1 MGVVVASELL
11 SCAGRPLSSAAG
23 MTVEVQPQVTD
34 EEAVTDSF
42 IPADAVSAVLISPR
56 RVLVTGGVLAD
67 ERVLPLTVVRFLDLD
82 ASPRAEHAWT
92 KPLQLRPTSK
102 RGKRK
107 RAESAFPYC
116 RMEQTLTFVPECSSL
131 FLIGGLKVG
140 GKEEGKAC
148 KSMFSFAINTKLWD
162 SVELA
167 QTTKTEKEKH
177 SLGPRF
183 AHTAMYVPHVGGE
196 SRSSKA
202 RKSSGYI
209 LVFGGYVTTGD
220 RMPCLSVHVFDV
232 RTSRWSLQEPTGS
245 AISPRRAYHAGVV
258 TPSSR
263 YIVVHGG
270 QIAHFNESNFLS
282 SDLFAFDIIRSE
294 WIRPRLSPSS
304 STPPTA
310 RRRHCMVN
318 GIGKHEGAILLFGGE
333 LCSGQFSNELF
344 VLRIIET
351 SNPDQS
357 LSVVWEKVDVRS
369 PEALV
374 PMPEEHTS
382 QQQQPSQEVR
392 ARHAATAGGCMLA
405 VPELNKYLVIGGRG
419 ANGIRSSPL
428 LLEASEVEKLDRL
441 ENILPRQVEQGGIPS
456 VPAPQ
461 TGIPST
467 SPADEVVAVGGR
479 TNMEKKMAV
488 SPAQAAWRRQ
498 KRDENHI
505 PLDRSKVKLRVREHS
520 LDDVISPDRRTA
532 GARRLSSLQPTR
544 SDESPS
550 LAPSRATAAGRKKS
564 QNDID
569 GAHGLPPATSVRPVS
584 AVEVGRRGPV
594 VESDELFM
602 DLVDTDDE
610 FDVRRV
616 REVSPGDPQDL
627 ETPPTKRRRFIN
639 GRRRGDDSSPRN
651 DDIGRGSENGGVPGS
666 AGSDFV
672 AASELARKGKSRVA
686 KSTRGRGRPRGGAR
700 RKRAETVAEDREA
713 LKEKEAEEALAREN
727 ALLLKKLQSE
737 NTELQRERDTVK
749 KDNLELNGQMK
760 SLLSEVQG
768 LRAFRRAHGPLKN
781 ASSPT
786 RTKARSSAHDTSQDT
801 GEIEPVG
808 RASSRE
814 RTSRGSQSE
823 ELRMLHSKTA
833 DLMEEYAEI
842 VAERNELNKAVKDAE
857 EGNRALETELHHAK
871 NKFERLETERDQLRK
886 QASEL
891 RTLATSVTVE
901 RDTATSQLRKAEE
914 GNSAL
919 KRELERLQDQL
930 RDANSKRVEEKL
942 QLSTAQRR
950 VTTIRSQLNEANKKY
965 DHFDSKERRLKG
977 ELESQQGK
985 LSELQNLVNQTSAE
999 KQKIEERTIELVTE
1013 LETLKTDYEKKLRE
1027 CQTAIK
1033 DAEKSRQALDR
1044 EKKEAANLDMEVTKL
1059 KRDLARTQRVCNS
1072 LNLVMRKKDAAIHA
1086 LQPAFVHFTNQFDA
1100 LTRSAEADDL
1110 GHPFTQVNQC
1120 ATNGRVTKRTE
1131 RSKILDRENGRT
1143 SEARTIALPNDSG
1156 VKHKTTINSKN
1167 SHEHSTPDSG
1177 DLKSP
1182 VPPSEEEEEP

>member
-11 SCAGRPLSSAAG
+11 SCAGRPLSSVAG
-23 MTVEVQPQVTD
+23 MTAEVQPQVTD

-82 ASPRAEHAWT
+82 AGPRGEHAWT

-148 KSMFSFAINTKLWD
+148 KSMFSFHINSKLWD

-167 QTTKTEKEKH
+167 QTTKMEKEKH
-177 SLGPRF
+177 ALGPRF
-183 AHTAMYVPHVGGE
+183 AHTALYVPHVGSE

-232 RTSRWSLQEPTGS
+232 RTSRWSLREPAGN
-245 AISPRRAYHAGVV
+245 AVSPRRAYHAGVV

-263 YIVVHGG
+263 YFVVHGG

-282 SDLFAFDIIRSE
+282 SDLFAFDILRSE

-344 VLRIIET
+344 VLRIKEPST
-351 SNPDQS
+351 PAES
-357 LSVVWEKVDVRS
+357 LSVIWEKLDVRS
-369 PEALV
+369 PEALI
-374 PMPEEHTS
+374 PMPQEHLS
-382 QQQQPSQEVR
+382 QPEQPSQDER
-392 ARHAATAGGCMLA
+392 AKHAATAGGCLLA

-428 LLEASEVEKLDRL
+428 LLEGSEVEKLDRL
-441 ENILPRQVEQGGIPS
+441 ENILSRHAEQGRIPS
-456 VPAPQ
+456 IPVPQA
-461 TGIPST
+461 GKSST
-467 SPADEVVAVGGR
+467 PLAEEVVAVRGR
-479 TNMEKKMAV
+479 AGVEKKMAV

-498 KRDENHI
+498 KRDENII
-505 PLDRSKVKLRVREHS
+505 PLDPSKVKLRVREHS
-520 LDDVISPDRRTA
+520 LDDVISPDRKTA
-532 GARRLSSLQPTR
+532 GAQRRSSLQPTR
-544 SDESPS
+544 SDEAPS
-550 LAPSRATAAGRKKS
+550 LAPSGATSAAKKKS
-564 QNDID
+564 QNGIK
-569 GAHGLPPATSVRPVS
+569 GAHDLRPATSVRPVP
-584 AVEVGRRGPV
+584 AIEVGGRGPV
-594 VESDELFM
+594 VESGELFL
-602 DLVDTDDE
+602 DLVDTDDD

-616 REVSPGDPQDL
+616 RDESPGDPQDL

-639 GRRRGDDSSPRN
+639 GRRQGDTSNPGN
-651 DDIGRGSENGGVPGS
+651 DGFGRGSENSGVPGS
-666 AGSDFV
+666 AGSGFV
-672 AASELARKGKSRVA
+672 AASELARKAKSRVA
-686 KSTRGRGRPRGGAR
+686 KSARGRGRPRGGAR
-700 RKRAETVAEDREA
+700 RKRAETVAEEREV
-713 LKEKEAEEALAREN
+713 LKAKESEELLARKN
-727 ALLLKKLQSE
+727 VLLVKKLQSE
-737 NTELQRERDTVK
+737 KTELQQERDTIK

-760 SLLSEVQG
+760 SLLSEIQP
-768 LRAFRRAHGPLKN
+768 LRAFRREHGHLKN
-781 ASSPT
+781 ASFPT
-786 RTKARSSAHDTSQDT
+786 RTKTKSSEHYDTSQDT
-801 GEIEPVG
+801 GGIEPVG

-814 RTSRGSQSE
+814 RGSGDSQSE
-823 ELRMLHSKTA
+823 ELKMLHSKTA
-833 DLMEEYAEI
+833 DILEEYDEV
-842 VAERNELNKAVKDAE
+842 VAERDELNKSLKDAE
-857 EGNRALETELHHAK
+857 EGRRALEIELHHAK

-886 QASEL
+886 QTSEL

-914 GNSAL
+914 GNSVL

-930 RDANSKRVEEKL
+930 RDADSKRMEEKL
-942 QLSTAQRR
+942 RLSNAQRQ
-950 VTTIRSQLNEANKKY
+950 VTTVKGQLNEVQKKY

-977 ELESQQGK
+977 ELGSQQNK
-985 LSELQNLVNQTSAE
+985 LSELQRLVDQESAE

-1013 LETLKTDYEKKLRE
+1013 LEVLKTDHEKTLRE

-1044 EKKEAANLDMEVTKL
+1044 GKKEIANLDVEVTKL
-1059 KRDLARTQRVCNS
+1059 RRDLVRTQRDCNS
-1072 LNLVMRKKDAAIHA
+1072 LNLIMRRRHAVIHA
-1086 LQPAFVHFTNQFDA
+1086 LQPALVHITNEIGV
-1100 LTRSAEADDL
+1100 LAEADADDL
-1110 GHPFTQVNQC
+1110 GRAFRQTDRY
-1120 ATNGRVTKRTE
+1120 AANGDVTKRTE
-1131 RSKILDRENGRT
+1131 RIKTIDRENEG
-1143 SEARTIALPNDSG
+1143 SAAALTVAGPNNNG
-1156 VKHKTTINSKN
+1156 VRHKTTSNSKK
-1167 SHEHSTPDSG
+1167 SQERSTPDG
-1177 DLKSP
+1177 EDLKSP